1 MYEDPFQIYEVLMIV
16 GTEDP
21 KIEQVPYIGLDHLIN
36 GEDVEKFIS
45 RRVIG

>member
-21 KIEQVPYIGLDHLIN
+21 KIEQVPYIGL
-36 GEDVEKFIS
+36 
-45 RRVIG
+45 VI